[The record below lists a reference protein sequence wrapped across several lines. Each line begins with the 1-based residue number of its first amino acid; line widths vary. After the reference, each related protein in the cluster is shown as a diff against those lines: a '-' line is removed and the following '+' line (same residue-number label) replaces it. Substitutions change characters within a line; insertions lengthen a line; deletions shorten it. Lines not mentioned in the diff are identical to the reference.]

1 MKEIWTN
8 SAEEFETEEDARDN
22 AWTEI
27 TWDDIEEYFSENV
40 NFHDFFTKVRE
51 KMPDFFDTFEDEYC
65 DAVNAYFNDNYWT
78 EEVEEDEDEQRL
90 NRYSF
95 LLNKNNVVFTLQ
107 TLNLTFAR
115 KFAILYTTKGA
126 MQDERAT
133 AAFTI
138 LIIVL

>member
-51 KMPDFFDTFEDEYC
+51 KMPDFFETFENEYC

-78 EEVEEDEDEQRL
+78 EEVEEDEDE
-90 NRYSF
+90 
-95 LLNKNNVVFTLQ
+95 
-107 TLNLTFAR
+107 
-115 KFAILYTTKGA
+115 
-126 MQDERAT
+126 
-133 AAFTI
+133 
-138 LIIVL
+138 